1 MDKRASF
8 NTLNFKNVTGEIVHL
23 TTWMRLIFEVS
34 DLNHASPATVSR
46 YGLSN
51 NDRCALYS
59 LKLLGTTYF
68 NCDF

>member
-1 MDKRASF
+1 MDKMVSLDMF
-8 NTLNFKNVTGEIVHL
+8 NFKNVTGEIVHL

-46 YGLSN
+46 YGLLN
-51 NDRCALYS
+51 KGRCALYF
-59 LKLLGTTYF
+59 LKLIGTTYF